1 MTDDWTFDDADRRL
15 IAHMKN
21 QTMTRSEILVSIDI
35 HEKAIAQSEAALRQH
50 ARNVAL
56 REALLDDLKERLR

>member
-1 MTDDWTFDDADRRL
+1 MNADWTFDDADLRL

-21 QTMTRSEILVSIDI
+21 QTMTRNEILASIDI
-35 HEKAIAQSEAALRQH
+35 HEEAIAQSETALRQH

-56 REALLDDLKERLR
+56 RRAILNDLKERL